1 MFQLKVYL
9 SNEID
14 LFGIKT
20 LVLLNSIQQ
29 KKFNKLLIENRPKQ
43 DPDEVIFNIS
53 KLQLTDAEKTLL
65 VKSLSC
71 HLSSLVIQI
80 I

>member
-9 SNEID
+9 PNEID

-43 DPDEVIFNIS
+43 DTKNVIFS
-53 KLQLTDAEKTLL
+53 FAKCPLLMRKT
-65 VKSLSC
+65 
-71 HLSSLVIQI
+71 HFY
-80 I
+80 